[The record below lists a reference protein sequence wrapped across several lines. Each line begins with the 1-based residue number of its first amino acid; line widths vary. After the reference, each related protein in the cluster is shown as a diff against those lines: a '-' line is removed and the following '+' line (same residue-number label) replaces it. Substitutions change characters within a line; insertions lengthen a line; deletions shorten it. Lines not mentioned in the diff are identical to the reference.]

1 MEQTSHV
8 WCLRTSKNAKSAPRT
23 AIFTALWP
31 QRVTVLA
38 MGCDAYGDA
47 AMFGEGAVAK
57 PPPEELEAND
67 EVGKLRAYYSAL
79 KAGKTWD
86 APATVDFLND

>member
-1 MEQTSHV
+1 MPKTI
-8 WCLRTSKNAKSAPRT
+8 NAKSAPRT
-23 AIFTALWP
+23 AIFTGLWP

-67 EVGKLRAYYSAL
+67 EVGKLRAYYGAL
-79 KAGKTWD
+79 KVGKTLGCTGED
-86 APATVDFLND
+86 SIFLKIE

>member
-1 MEQTSHV
+1 MGYFMVFFHMGSGWLPLGSSIGTPGQ
-8 WCLRTSKNAKSAPRT
+8 
-23 AIFTALWP
+23 IFA
-31 QRVTVLA
+31 A
-38 MGCDAYGDA
+38 SSSICDAYGDA

-67 EVGKLRAYYSAL
+67 EVGKLRAYYSAR